1 MRKPWIHTY
10 FVRLN
15 SYSKNIL
22 LKLVAS
28 KMNKGSFDLKL
39 GKFDFGTSNLK
50 SSCVIINLNYKKS
63 DIKMRATMGEL
74 NYAYLP

>member
-1 MRKPWIHTY
+1 
-10 FVRLN
+10 
-15 SYSKNIL
+15 
-22 LKLVAS
+22 
-28 KMNKGSFDLKL
+28 MNKGSFDLKL